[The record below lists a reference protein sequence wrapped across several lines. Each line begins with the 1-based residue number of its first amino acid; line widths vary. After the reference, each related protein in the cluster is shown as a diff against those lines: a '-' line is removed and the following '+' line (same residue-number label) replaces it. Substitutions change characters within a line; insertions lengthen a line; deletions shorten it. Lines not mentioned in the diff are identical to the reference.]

1 MPRPHCVITPATR
14 PDPCRC
20 SGSGGAAPAGHPAA
34 LPVIHL
40 ADRRSAALASNTAAL
55 NCTWRFMRAA
65 RRITM
70 HKWRRYAVLA
80 ALCSSLGAVAGE
92 PATRPG
98 AAPDSAM
105 LAAPAPAQSFAALRM
120 MMTTDSEGAIEASG
134 LAQSRADAITQG
146 MHWLRKA
153 AQQGDLDSQF
163 QLGALHLF
171 NARSDARQDLGAED
185 DLTQAVKWFTLAA
198 EQGNGAA
205 QDNLGDLYFYGD
217 GTAKDLVQAYK
228 WYSLAARQ
236 SPELQEKLASIT
248 GQMSAEQIDAAKRLA
263 EAWLRAQPP

>member
-1 MPRPHCVITPATR
+1 
-14 PDPCRC
+14 
-20 SGSGGAAPAGHPAA
+20 
-34 LPVIHL
+34 
-40 ADRRSAALASNTAAL
+40 
-55 NCTWRFMRAA
+55 MRAA
-65 RRITM
+65 RWITM

-105 LAAPAPAQSFAALRM
+105 LAAPEPAQSFAEQRAAAEHGELDSQKQLAALLM

-163 QLGALHLF
+163 QLGTLHLF

-198 EQGNGAA
+198 EQGIGAA
-205 QDNLGDLYFYGD
+205 QDNLGALYFYGD

-236 SPELQEKLASIT
+236 SPELQEKMASIT
-248 GQMSAEQIDAAKRLA
+248 GQMSAEQIDATKRLA
-263 EAWLRAQPP
+263 ETRQHTHTPKRTNNTNTFSCRRVSPCS

>member
-1 MPRPHCVITPATR
+1 
-14 PDPCRC
+14 
-20 SGSGGAAPAGHPAA
+20 
-34 LPVIHL
+34 
-40 ADRRSAALASNTAAL
+40 
-55 NCTWRFMRAA
+55 
-65 RRITM
+65 M

-80 ALCSSLGAVAGE
+80 ALCSSFGSVAGE
-92 PATRPG
+92 LATRPG
-98 AAPDSAM
+98 AASDSAM
-105 LAAPAPAQSFAALRM
+105 PAAAAPAQSFTELRAAAEHGELDSQKQLAALLM
-120 MMTTDSEGAIEASG
+120 MMTTDSEGAIKASG

-171 NARSDARQDLGAED
+171 NARSDAKQDLGVKD

-205 QDNLGDLYFYGD
+205 QDNLGDLYFNGD

-228 WYSLAARQ
+228 WYYLAAHQ
-236 SPELQEKLASIT
+236 SPGLQEKLAGIT
-248 GQMSAEQIDAAKRLA
+248 GQMSAEQIGAAKRLA
-263 EAWLRAQPP
+263 EAWLRAHPP

>member
-1 MPRPHCVITPATR
+1 
-14 PDPCRC
+14 
-20 SGSGGAAPAGHPAA
+20 
-34 LPVIHL
+34 
-40 ADRRSAALASNTAAL
+40 
-55 NCTWRFMRAA
+55 
-65 RRITM
+65 M

-105 LAAPAPAQSFAALRM
+105 LAAPAPTQSFAELRAAAEHGELDSQKQLAALLM